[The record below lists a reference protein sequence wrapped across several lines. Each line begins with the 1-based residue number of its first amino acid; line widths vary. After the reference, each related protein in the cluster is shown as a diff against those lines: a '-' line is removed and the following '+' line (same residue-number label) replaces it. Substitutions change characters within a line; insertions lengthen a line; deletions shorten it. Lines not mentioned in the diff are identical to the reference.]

1 MSRSYTGWYIVQTL
15 LTSLRT
21 LWPLPHT
28 PMYDDYN
35 SLQQVTDII
44 MLLTTCDWQLLYWH
58 QMGWRH
64 VSYQHD
70 ADNMWLTIAWLTSER
85 LKTCQLQTWCWQHV
99 TDNCFTDI
107 RKVEDMSATNMMLTT
122 CVLTIAWLTSEGL
135 KTCQLPTWCWQHVTD
150 NCLTD
155 IRKVEDISATNVM
168 LTTCGWQMRTC
179 WLITVHFLSTLKF
192 GPWV

>member
-44 MLLTTCDWQLLYWH
+44 MLLTTCDWQLLDWH
-58 QMGWRH
+58 QKGWRH

-70 ADNMWLTIAWLTSER
+70 ADNKCLTIDWLTSKG
-85 LKTCQLQTWCWQHV
+85 LKTCQLQ
-99 TDNCFTDI
+99 
-107 RKVEDMSATNMMLTT
+107 
-122 CVLTIAWLTSEGL
+122 
-135 KTCQLPTWCWQHVTD
+135 TWCWQHVTD

-155 IRKVEDISATNVM
+155 IRKVEDMSATKVM
-168 LTTCGWQMRTC
+168 LTTCVWRLLDWHQKGWRHVCYTRDADK
-179 WLITVHFLSTLKF
+179 WGHAD
-192 GPWV
+192 W